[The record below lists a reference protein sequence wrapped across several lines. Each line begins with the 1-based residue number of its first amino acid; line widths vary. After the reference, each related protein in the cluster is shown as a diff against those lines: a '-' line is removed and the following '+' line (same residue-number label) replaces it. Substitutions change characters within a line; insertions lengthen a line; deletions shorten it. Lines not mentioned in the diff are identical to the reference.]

1 MSPSRAVKA
10 ALNVTVP
17 PIALRVLNC
26 DPNKTNQ

>member
-1 MSPSRAVKA
+1 MRPSRAVKA

-26 DPNKTNQ
+26 DPKKANQ